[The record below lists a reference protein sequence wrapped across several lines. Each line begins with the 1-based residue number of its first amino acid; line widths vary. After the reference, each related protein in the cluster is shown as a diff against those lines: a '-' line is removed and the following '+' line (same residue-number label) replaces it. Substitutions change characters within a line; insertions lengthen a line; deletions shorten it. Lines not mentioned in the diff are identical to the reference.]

1 MIRPMRATS
10 EKRRDASSFREPQT
24 HNYCEITKDKSPED
38 LAEVTAVSKK
48 KKKRLFVNKTEKELI
63 VASV

>member
-38 LAEVTAVSKK
+38 LAEVTAESK

>member
-1 MIRPMRATS
+1 MIKPICVTS

-38 LAEVTAVSKK
+38 LAEVTAESKK
-48 KKKRLFVNKTEKELI
+48 KKKKKAVCKQD
-63 VASV
+63 

>member
-1 MIRPMRATS
+1 MIKPICVTS

-38 LAEVTAVSKK
+38 LAEVTAESKK
-48 KKKRLFVNKTEKELI
+48 KKKEAVCKQD
-63 VASV
+63 

>member
-1 MIRPMRATS
+1 MRATS

-38 LAEVTAVSKK
+38 LAEVTAESKK